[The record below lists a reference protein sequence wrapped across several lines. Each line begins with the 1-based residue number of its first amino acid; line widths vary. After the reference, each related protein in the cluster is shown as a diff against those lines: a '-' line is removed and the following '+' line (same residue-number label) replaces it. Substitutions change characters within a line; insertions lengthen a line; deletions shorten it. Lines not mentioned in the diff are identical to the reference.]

1 MTNLKTLLGLA
12 LLVPSLA
19 LASGFEVINVN
30 PRDLALSSSA
40 VAAQR
45 DAAATITNPAALS
58 RLRGLNLSLGGSLL
72 SLKTKWTAPD
82 DGGASGLA
90 GSATTKFA
98 PTPPVA
104 LAVAWGTSVA
114 GRGLG
119 VGLGVGTPGGGQM
132 RWEDS
137 WQGRG
142 RIITVER
149 RMLGFYLNAG
159 YEVLPWLR
167 VGGGGVY
174 YYGIQYLKQGIEP
187 FQDAFGE
194 LATKGGG
201 LAYQL
206 SAEIKATPS
215 LTFAVDY
222 KHKAVMATKG
232 DGHFQVP
239 ASLAGPA
246 TQDQGVKEDL
256 PFPNLLAVGVAWRVS
271 GPVQLTLQYNFSRFE
286 VYQEDRF
293 IGDKGLVLVVP
304 RDYRNGQVIRGG
316 VEWDLSDR
324 YTVRFGA
331 MRDFS
336 GLRKTTLSP
345 TLPDS
350 NTTGVS
356 TGATVNFGTG
366 LAVSGAL
373 FYGDRDK
380 QTAEGPDAFAG
391 SYKTGIWIAAVGLT
405 WTPRA
410 P

>member
-1 MTNLKTLLGLA
+1 MNSKILALA

-19 LASGFEVINVN
+19 LASGFEVINTN
-30 PRDLALSSSA
+30 PRDLSLSHSA

-45 DAAATITNPAALS
+45 DAAATISNPAALS
-58 RLRGLNLSLGGSLL
+58 GLRGFNLSLGGSIL
-72 SLKTKWTAPD
+72 SLKTKWTAPGD
-82 DGGASGLA
+82 AGASGLT

-104 LAVAWGTSVA
+104 LAVAWGTEVG

-119 VGLGVGTPGGGQM
+119 VGFGVGTPGGGQM
-132 RWEDS
+132 KWEDS

-159 YEVLPWLR
+159 YEVMPWLR
-167 VGGGGVY
+167 VGGGGIY
-174 YYGIQYLKQGIEP
+174 YYGIQYLKQGVEP
-187 FQDAFGE
+187 FPDAFGE

-201 LAYQL
+201 LAFQL
-206 SAEIKATPS
+206 STEVKVTQS
-215 LTFAVDY
+215 LTFAADY
-222 KHKAVMATKG
+222 KHKGVMATTG

-239 ASLAGPA
+239 PSLAGPA
-246 TQDQGVKEDL
+246 TQDQGVKQDL
-256 PFPNLLAVGVAWRVS
+256 PFPNLLAVGLAWRVTK
-271 GPVQLTLQYNFSRFE
+271 PVQLTLQYNFSRFV
-286 VYQEDRF
+286 VYKEDRF

-304 RDYRNGQVIRGG
+304 RDYRNGQVLRGG

-336 GLRKTTLSP
+336 GLRQTTLSP

-356 TGATVNFGTG
+356 TGATVNFARG
-366 LAVSGAL
+366 LSLSGAF

-380 QTAEGPDAFAG
+380 QTAEGATAFPG
-391 SYKTGIWIAAVGLT
+391 SYKTGVWIAALGVT
-405 WTPRA
+405 WKSGVP
-410 P
+410 